1 VVISQGEVWWADIP
15 RPTGSEPGFRRPVV
29 VVQGDALNRSRIATV
44 VCVPLTSNLKWADAP
59 GNVLLAARSPASPRI
74 RSRTFRTLFALDKSF
89 LSERVG
95 KLSAAKLELVRAG
108 IEVVLGR

>member
-1 VVISQGEVWWADIP
+1 MHPEMCC
-15 RPTGSEPGFRRPVV
+15 
-29 VVQGDALNRSRIATV
+29 L
-44 VCVPLTSNLKWADAP
+44 PLD
-59 GNVLLAARSPASPRI
+59 RPASPRI